1 MRLNPRWVPSS
12 LHGRLLVLLMATLG
26 ALLAFNLWSDYRA
39 AGEYTQEAYDQA
51 LADTAVALAAHVQT
65 RDQRLSFD
73 LPLEAALTLSSNRLD
88 DMYYLV
94 QAGDGTVVA
103 GNQDLPSALSAPS
116 PPGPSPG
123 FFDGRYRGKPVR
135 IVVYRSP
142 TPLGEVTVKV
152 AETTRRRDQLTRR
165 FVSQD
170 MLLDMLLVAATLV
183 LVLVGVRLGLRPLAR
198 LRADLE
204 QRSPGDLRALQE
216 AGVPSEVRP
225 LVQALNRQLKLLR
238 SASEAQQNFLANAAH
253 QLRTPLAG
261 LQTQLEVTAQE
272 HDPKRVRDGLNK
284 LLDAVRR
291 TAHLANQLLTL
302 ARAQP
307 PASLTQGMQS
317 VDLSD
322 VMADSASLF
331 FDRAVANDIE
341 LEFETTPAPLRAS
354 KWLIREL
361 ATNLIENA
369 LLYTPRGGHVT
380 VRCGL
385 KGEKPFLEVEDS
397 GPGIPQAER
406 ERVFKRFYRM
416 PNSTGEG
423 SGLGLAIV
431 NEIARAHAAT
441 IALTEPAAGG
451 TRFTVTF
458 QPVS

>member
-1 MRLNPRWVPSS
+1 MRLNRRFFPSS

-39 AGEYTQEAYDQA
+39 AGEYTQEAYDLA

-65 RDQRLSFD
+65 RDGRLSFD
-73 LPLEAALTLSSNRLD
+73 LPLQAALTLSSNRFD

-94 QAGDGTVVA
+94 RGPDGVPVA
-103 GNQDLPSALSAPS
+103 GNQDLPSGPS
-116 PPGPSPG
+116 PPEQGPG
-123 FFDGRYRGKPVR
+123 FFDGRYRGEPVR

-152 AETTRRRDQLTRR
+152 AETTRRRAQLTRR
-165 FVSQD
+165 FVSED
-170 MLLDMLLVAATLV
+170 MLLDMLLVVATLV

-216 AGVPSEVRP
+216 AGVPSEIRP
-225 LVQALNRQLKLLR
+225 LVQALNRQLKQLK
-238 SASEAQQNFLANAAH
+238 SASEAQQNFLDERSTSATYAARGIADTARSH
-253 QLRTPLAG
+253 RAGARPATASRRYERTCSM
-261 LQTQLEVTAQE
+261 
-272 HDPKRVRDGLNK
+272 R
-284 LLDAVRR
+284 VRR

-307 PASLTQGMQS
+307 PASLTQGMHS

-322 VMADSASLF
+322 VMADNASLF
-331 FDRAVANDIE
+331 FDRAVANDID

-385 KGEKPFLEVEDS
+385 NGEKPFLEVEDS

-406 ERVFKRFYRM
+406 EQVFERFYRM
-416 PNSTGEG
+416 PNSTGDG

-431 NEIARAHAAT
+431 KEIARAHAAT
-441 IALTEPAAGG
+441 ITLTEPATGG

-458 QPVS
+458 QAAS

>member
-1 MRLNPRWVPSS
+1 MRRNRNPFPPS
-12 LHGRLLVLLMATLG
+12 LHGRLLALLMPALG

-65 RDQRLSFD
+65 REQRLSFD
-73 LPLEAALTLSSNRLD
+73 LPLQAALTLSNNRFD

-94 QAGDGTVVA
+94 RGPDGTVMA
-103 GNQDLPSALSAPS
+103 GNQDLPS
-116 PPGPSPG
+116 GPSSPELGPG
-123 FFDGRYRGKPVR
+123 FFDGRYRGEAVR
-135 IVVYRSP
+135 VVVYRSP

-170 MLLDMLLVAATLV
+170 MLLDMLLVVATLV
-183 LVLVGVRLGLRPLAR
+183 LVLVGVRLALRPLGR

-225 LVQALNRQLKLLR
+225 LVQALNRQLKLLK
-238 SASEAQQNFLANAAH
+238 SASEAQQSFLANAAH

-272 HDPKRVRDGLNK
+272 QEPQRLRDGLAAA
-284 LLDAVRR
+284 LDGVRR

-307 PASLTQGMQS
+307 PASLAQGMQS
-317 VDLSD
+317 LDLSE
-322 VMADSASLF
+322 VMADNASLY
-331 FDRAVANDIE
+331 FDRAVANDID
-341 LEFETTPAPLRAS
+341 LEFETTAAPLRAS
-354 KWLIREL
+354 KWLLREL
-361 ATNLIENA
+361 AANLIENA

-385 KGEKPFLEVEDS
+385 KGEKPFLEIEDS
-397 GPGIPQAER
+397 GPGIPRAER
-406 ERVFKRFYRM
+406 ERVFERFYRM
-416 PNSTGEG
+416 PNSAGDG

-431 NEIARAHAAT
+431 KEIARAHAAT
-441 IALTEPAAGG
+441 IALTESATGG

-458 QPVS
+458 QAAN

>member
-1 MRLNPRWVPSS
+1 MRLNPRFVPSS

-65 RDQRLSFD
+65 RDRRLSFD

-94 QAGDGTVVA
+94 HALDGTVVA
-103 GNQDLPSALSAPS
+103 GNQDLPSAPS
-116 PPGPSPG
+116 PSERSPS
-123 FFDGRYRGKPVR
+123 FFDGRYRDQQVR
-135 IVVYRSP
+135 VVVYRSP

-170 MLLDMLLVAATLV
+170 MLLDTLLVAATLA
-183 LVLVGVRLGLRPLAR
+183 LVLVGVRLGLRPLGR

-272 HDPKRVRDGLNK
+272 HDPKRLRDGMNK

-307 PASLTQGMQS
+307 PASLTQGTQS

-331 FDRAVANDIE
+331 FDRAVANDID
-341 LEFETTPAPLRAS
+341 LGFETTPAPLRAS

-385 KGEKPFLEVEDS
+385 NGEKPFLEVEDS

-441 IALTEPAAGG
+441 IALTEPATGG

-458 QPVS
+458 QPAS

>member
-1 MRLNPRWVPSS
+1 MRLNPRLVPSS

-51 LADTAVALAAHVQT
+51 LADIAVALGAHVQT
-65 RDQRLSFD
+65 RDRQLSFD
-73 LPLEAALTLSSNRLD
+73 LPLEAALTLSSDRLD
-88 DMYYLV
+88 DIYYLV
-94 QAGDGTVVA
+94 HARDGTLVA
-103 GNQDLPSALSAPS
+103 GNRDLPSAAS
-116 PPGPSPG
+116 PPEQSPS
-123 FFDGRYRGKPVR
+123 FFDARYRGEAVR
-135 IVVYRSP
+135 VVVYRSP

-170 MLLDMLLVAATLV
+170 MLLDLLLVIATLL
-183 LVLVGVRLGLRPLAR
+183 LVFVGVRLGLRPLVR

-238 SASEAQQNFLANAAH
+238 SASEAQQSFLANAAH

-272 HDPKRVRDGLNK
+272 QEPQRLRDGLAAV
-284 LLDAVRR
+284 LDGVRR

-307 PASLTQGMQS
+307 PASLAQGMQS
-317 VDLSD
+317 LDLSE
-322 VMADSASLF
+322 VMADNASF
-331 FDRAVANDIE
+331 YFDRAVANEID
-341 LEFETTPAPLRAS
+341 LEFETTAAPLRAS
-354 KWLIREL
+354 KWLVREL
-361 ATNLIENA
+361 AGNLIENA

-385 KGEKPFLEVEDS
+385 NGQRPFLEVEDS

-406 ERVFKRFYRM
+406 ERVFERFYRM
-416 PNSTGEG
+416 PNSAGEG

-431 NEIARAHAAT
+431 KEIARAHAAT

-458 QPVS
+458 QPAS

>member
-1 MRLNPRWVPSS
+1 MRLNRRFFPSS

-39 AGEYTQEAYDQA
+39 AGEYTQEAYDLA
-51 LADTAVALAAHVQT
+51 LADTAVALAAHVQA
-65 RDQRLSFD
+65 RDGRLSFD
-73 LPLEAALTLSSNRLD
+73 LPLQAALTLSSNRFD

-94 QAGDGTVVA
+94 RGPDGVPVA
-103 GNQDLPSALSAPS
+103 GNQDLPYGPS
-116 PPGPSPG
+116 PPEQGPG
-123 FFDGRYRGKPVR
+123 FFDGRYRGQPVR
-135 IVVYRSP
+135 VVVYRSP
-142 TPLGEVTVKV
+142 TALGEVTVKV
-152 AETTRRRDQLTRR
+152 AETTRRRAQLTQR

-170 MLLDMLLVAATLV
+170 MLLDMLLVVATLV

-198 LRADLE
+198 LRGDLE

-216 AGVPSEVRP
+216 AGVPSEIRP
-225 LVQALNRQLKLLR
+225 LVQALNRQLKQLK
-238 SASEAQQNFLANAAH
+238 SASEAQQNFLTNAAH

-272 HDPKRVRDGLNK
+272 HDPQRLRDGLNAV
-284 LLDAVRR
+284 LDGVRR

-307 PASLTQGMQS
+307 PASLTQGMHS

-322 VMADSASLF
+322 VMADKASLF
-331 FDRAVANDIE
+331 FDRAVANDID

-361 ATNLIENA
+361 TTNLIENA
-369 LLYTPRGGHVT
+369 LLYTPSGGHVT

-385 KGEKPFLEVEDS
+385 NGEKPFLEVEDS
-397 GPGIPQAER
+397 GPGIPRAER
-406 ERVFKRFYRM
+406 EKVFERFYRM
-416 PNSTGEG
+416 PNSTGDG

-431 NEIARAHAAT
+431 KEIARAHAAT
-441 IALTEPAAGG
+441 ITLTEPATGG

-458 QPVS
+458 QAAS

>member
-1 MRLNPRWVPSS
+1 MRLSGRFFPSS

-39 AGEYTQEAYDQA
+39 AGEYTQEAYDLA

-65 RDQRLSFD
+65 RDERLSFD
-73 LPLEAALTLSSNRLD
+73 LPLQAALTLSSNRFD

-94 QAGDGTVVA
+94 RGPDGAAVA
-103 GNQDLPSALSAPS
+103 GNQDLPSGPAP
-116 PPGPSPG
+116 PEYDPG
-123 FFDGRYRGKPVR
+123 FFDGQYRGEPVR
-135 IVVYRSP
+135 VVVYRSP
-142 TPLGEVTVKV
+142 TPLGDVTVKV
-152 AETTRRRDQLTRR
+152 AETTRRRAQLTRR
-165 FVSQD
+165 FVSED

-183 LVLVGVRLGLRPLAR
+183 LVFVGVRLGLRPLGR

-216 AGVPSEVRP
+216 AGVPSEVQP
-225 LVQALNRQLKLLR
+225 LVRALNHQLKQLR
-238 SASEAQQNFLANAAH
+238 FASEAQQNFLANAAH

-272 HDPKRVRDGLNK
+272 HDPQRLRDGMTK

-307 PASLTQGMQS
+307 PANFTQGMQS

-331 FDRAVANDIE
+331 FDRAVANDID
-341 LEFETTPAPLRAS
+341 LEFETTPAPMRAS

-385 KGEKPFLEVEDS
+385 SDEKPFLEVEDS
-397 GPGIPQAER
+397 GPGIPETER
-406 ERVFKRFYRM
+406 ERVFERFYRM
-416 PNSTGEG
+416 PNSSGEG

-441 IALTEPAAGG
+441 IALTEPPTGG

-458 QPVS
+458 QAAS

>member
-1 MRLNPRWVPSS
+1 MHLSPRLVPSS

-39 AGEYTQEAYDQA
+39 AGEYTQEAYDLA
-51 LADTAVALAAHVQT
+51 LADTAVALAAHVRT
-65 RDQRLSFD
+65 RNERLSFD
-73 LPLEAALTLSSNRLD
+73 LPLQAALTLSSNRFD

-94 QAGDGTVVA
+94 RGPDGVLLA
-103 GNQDLPSALSAPS
+103 GNQDLPSGPS
-116 PPGPSPG
+116 PPEQGPG
-123 FFDGRYRGKPVR
+123 FFDGRYRGEPVR
-135 IVVYRSP
+135 IVIYRSP
-142 TPLGEVTVKV
+142 TRLGEVTVKV
-152 AETTRRRDQLTRR
+152 AETTRRRAQLTRR
-165 FVSQD
+165 FVSED
-170 MLLDMLLVAATLV
+170 LLQDMLLVAATLV

-225 LVQALNRQLKLLR
+225 LVQALNRQLKLLKF
-238 SASEAQQNFLANAAH
+238 ASEAQQNFLANAAH

-272 HDPKRVRDGLNK
+272 HDPQRLRDGMTK

-307 PASLTQGMQS
+307 PASLTQGMQP

-331 FDRAVANDIE
+331 FDRAIANEID
-341 LEFETTPAPLRAS
+341 LEFETTPARLRAS
-354 KWLIREL
+354 RWLIREL

-380 VRCGL
+380 VRCGVN
-385 KGEKPFLEVEDS
+385 GEKPFIEVEDT

-406 ERVFKRFYRM
+406 ERVFERFYRM
-416 PNSTGEG
+416 PNSAGEG

-441 IALTEPAAGG
+441 IALTEPATGG

-458 QPVS
+458 QAAS

>member
-1 MRLNPRWVPSS
+1 MRLNSKFFPSS

-39 AGEYTQEAYDQA
+39 AGEYTQEAYDLA
-51 LADTAVALAAHVQT
+51 LADTAVALAAHVQS
-65 RDQRLSFD
+65 RDQQLSFD
-73 LPLEAALTLSSNRLD
+73 LPLQAALTLSSNRFD

-94 QAGDGTVVA
+94 RGPDGIVVA
-103 GNQDLPSALSAPS
+103 GNQDLPSGPS
-116 PPGPSPG
+116 PPEPGPG
-123 FFDGRYRGKPVR
+123 FFDGWYRGEPVR
-135 IVVYRSP
+135 VVVYRSP

-152 AETTRRRDQLTRR
+152 AETTRRRAQLTRR
-165 FVSQD
+165 FVSED
-170 MLLDMLLVAATLV
+170 MLLDMLLVVATLV
-183 LVLVGVRLGLRPLAR
+183 LVLVGVRLGLRPLGR

-225 LVQALNRQLKLLR
+225 LVQALNRQLKLLK
-238 SASEAQQNFLANAAH
+238 SASEAQQSFLANAAH

-272 HDPKRVRDGLNK
+272 QEPQRLRDGLAAA
-284 LLDAVRR
+284 LDGVRR

-307 PASLTQGMQS
+307 PASLAQGMQTL
-317 VDLSD
+317 DLSE
-322 VMADSASLF
+322 VMADNASF
-331 FDRAVANDIE
+331 YFDRAVANDID
-341 LEFETTPAPLRAS
+341 LEFETTAAPLRAS
-354 KWLIREL
+354 KWLVREL
-361 ATNLIENA
+361 AANLIENA

-385 KGEKPFLEVEDS
+385 NGQKPFLEVEDS

-406 ERVFKRFYRM
+406 ERVFERFYRM
-416 PNSTGEG
+416 PNSAGDG

-431 NEIARAHAAT
+431 KEIARAHAAK
-441 IALTEPAAGG
+441 ISLTEPATGG

-458 QPVS
+458 QAAS